1 MNARRDVRNRIQS
14 FIDNQLENCIKADQ
28 KKCRILSEF
37 DLQVSVNRCLR
48 KYFKSEAIKDWYI
61 LNEHYFRISREIRK
75 TKRGKKLTWVGYTP
89 DIVIVHKKKAG
100 KVLTEFILELKEFK
114 NPSPP
119 SKLSTGLS
127 HDLNKMV
134 RSLKKIKK
142 IQTTHDTNLQC
153 YIIWCVSEPHRSFDP
168 KEIQELMRDYIQNRI
183 KKRRMKIE
191 PIVIN
196 AFYNNRKPSYKI
208 KRGTDNSSQRLKNK
222 QKVGLN
228 PQIDLIRKLKKLQL

>member
-14 FIDNQLENCIKADQ
+14 FIDKQLENCIKDDQ

-61 LNEHYFRISREIRK
+61 LNEHYFRKVTKKTRK
-75 TKRGKKLTWVGYTP
+75 TKQGKKVRWVGYTP
-89 DIVIVHKKKAG
+89 DIVIVHKKNAG
-100 KVLTEFILELKEFK
+100 KVLIEFILELKEFK
-114 NPSPP
+114 NPKSP

-142 IQTTHDTNLQC
+142 SQTTHDTNLQC
-153 YIIWCVSEPHRSFDP
+153 YIIWCVSEPRTHSPNP
-168 KEIQELMRDYIQNRI
+168 KKIEEELEERI
-183 KKRRMKIE
+183 KKRKRGRIMNIT

-196 AFYNNRKPSYKI
+196 AFYGKKSNTK
-208 KRGTDNSSQRLKNK
+208 TNSLK
-222 QKVGLN
+222 V
-228 PQIDLIRKLKKLQL
+228 IHDLKKVQLY

>member
-61 LNEHYFRISREIRK
+61 LNEHYFRKVTKKTRK
-75 TKRGKKLTWVGYTP
+75 TKQGKKVTWVGYTP
-89 DIVIVHKKKAG
+89 DIVIVHKKNAGKVHKKNAG
-100 KVLTEFILELKEFK
+100 KVLIEFILELKEFK
-114 NPSPP
+114 NPSSP

-142 IQTTHDTNLQC
+142 IQTSHDTNLQC
-153 YIIWCVSEPHRSFDP
+153 YIIWCVSEPRTRRPKDP
-168 KEIQELMRDYIQNRI
+168 KKIQAKLKEEIDER
-183 KKRRMKIE
+183 KRGRKMNIT

-196 AFYNNRKPSYKI
+196 AFYGKKSNTK
-208 KRGTDNSSQRLKNK
+208 TNSLK
-222 QKVGLN
+222 V
-228 PQIDLIRKLKKLQL
+228 IHDLKKVQLY

>member
-28 KKCRILSEF
+28 KECRILSEF

-61 LNEHYFRISREIRK
+61 LNEHYFRKVTRR
-75 TKRGKKLTWVGYTP
+75 TKQDEKERQVGYKP

-114 NPSPP
+114 NPKSP
-119 SKLSTGLS
+119 SKIKAGLE
-127 HDLNKMV
+127 HDLDKMV

-142 IQTTHDTNLQC
+142 NQTTHDTNLQC
-153 YIIWCVSEPHRSFDP
+153 YIIWCVSEPRTRSPNP
-168 KEIQELMRDYIQNRI
+168 KKIQGELEERI
-183 KKRRMKIE
+183 KKRKRGRIMDIT

-196 AFYNNRKPSYKI
+196 AFYGKKSNTK
-208 KRGTDNSSQRLKNK
+208 TNSLK
-222 QKVGLN
+222 V
-228 PQIDLIRKLKKLQL
+228 IHDLKKVQLY

>member
-1 MNARRDVRNRIQS
+1 MNARRDVRKEIKS

-28 KKCRILSEF
+28 KKRRILSEF

-48 KYFKSEAIKDWYI
+48 KYFKSEAMKDWYI
-61 LNEHYFRISREIRK
+61 LNEHYFRKISRKIRK
-75 TKRGKKLTWVGYTP
+75 TKRGKKVRWVGYTP

-114 NPSPP
+114 NPSSP

-153 YIIWCVSEPHRSFDP
+153 YIIWCVSEPRTRRPIDP
-168 KEIQELMRDYIQNRI
+168 KKIQAELEEDI
-183 KKRRMKIE
+183 KKRKRGRVMNIT

-196 AFYNNRKPSYKI
+196 AFYGKKSNTK
-208 KRGTDNSSQRLKNK
+208 TNSLK
-222 QKVGLN
+222 V
-228 PQIDLIRKLKKLQL
+228 IHDLKKVQLY

>member
-61 LNEHYFRISREIRK
+61 LNEHYFRKVTRKTRK
-75 TKRGKKLTWVGYTP
+75 TKQGKKVRWVGYTP
-89 DIVIVHKKKAG
+89 DIVIVHKKNAG

-114 NPSPP
+114 NPSSP
-119 SKLSTGLS
+119 SKIKAGLE
-127 HDLNKMV
+127 HDLDKMV

-142 IQTTHDTNLQC
+142 IQTSHDTNLQC
-153 YIIWCVSEPHRSFDP
+153 YIIWCVSEPRTRRLNDP
-168 KEIQELMRDYIQNRI
+168 KKIQDELKEDI
-183 KKRRMKIE
+183 KKRKRGRIMNIT

-196 AFYNNRKPSYKI
+196 AFYGKKSNTK
-208 KRGTDNSSQRLKNK
+208 TNSLK
-222 QKVGLN
+222 V
-228 PQIDLIRKLKKLQL
+228 IHDLKKVQLY

>member
-14 FIDNQLENCIKADQ
+14 FIDHQLENCIKADQ

-61 LNEHYFRISREIRK
+61 LNEHYFRKVTKKIRK
-75 TKRGKKLTWVGYTP
+75 TKQGEKERWVGYTP

-114 NPSPP
+114 NPSSA
-119 SKLSTGLS
+119 SKLTTGLS
-127 HDLNKMV
+127 HDLTKMV
-134 RSLKKIKK
+134 RSTTKRKKS
-142 IQTTHDTNLQC
+142 QTTHDTNLQC
-153 YIIWCVSEPHRSFDP
+153 YIIWCVSEPRTRRPKDP
-168 KEIQELMRDYIQNRI
+168 KKIQAKLKEEIDER
-183 KKRRMKIE
+183 KRGRKMDIT

-196 AFYNNRKPSYKI
+196 AFYGKKSNTKP
-208 KRGTDNSSQRLKNK
+208 NSLK
-222 QKVGLN
+222 V
-228 PQIDLIRKLKKLQL
+228 IHDLKKVQLY

>member
-14 FIDNQLENCIKADQ
+14 FIDHQLENCIKADQ

-61 LNEHYFRISREIRK
+61 LNEHYFRKVTKKTRK
-75 TKRGKKLTWVGYTP
+75 TKQGEKERHVGYKP
-89 DIVIVHKKKAG
+89 DIVIVHKKNAGKVHKKNAG
-100 KVLTEFILELKEFK
+100 KVLIEFILELKEFK
-114 NPSPP
+114 NPSSP

-153 YIIWCVSEPHRSFDP
+153 YIIWCVSEPRTRRPKDP
-168 KEIQELMRDYIQNRI
+168 KKIQAKLKEEIDERKRGRI
-183 KKRRMKIE
+183 MNIT

-196 AFYNNRKPSYKI
+196 AFYGKKSNTK
-208 KRGTDNSSQRLKNK
+208 TNSLK
-222 QKVGLN
+222 V
-228 PQIDLIRKLKKLQL
+228 IHDLKKVQLY